1 LPEPAEPAEPD
12 GHRALRLLVVD
23 DDPVNRLVATAE
35 LAALGYAADA
45 ADSGETAL
53 DLLAREPYDAVL
65 LDCEMPRLDGY
76 ETCRLLR
83 QREGGGRRT
92 RVIALTA
99 HAEPGEREKCL
110 AAGMDDHLGKPM
122 RGDELAA
129 VMKRWEEEAQE
140 RAAEPD
146 GIEERLAALGR
157 LGEKTGEDVLGQVV
171 ESFLQRG
178 QRDLEALRQALAHGD
193 GPAFAAAAHSL
204 AGSSGILGA
213 SRLAVSCAEL
223 ERLARQ
229 EDLTACGSRLPSVE
243 QAYQGIAN
251 RLRQEPPGAAVNAVW
266 RSTYN
271 KC

>member
-1 LPEPAEPAEPD
+1 
-12 GHRALRLLVVD
+12 VVD
-23 DDPVNRLVATAE
+23 DDPCNRLVAVAE
-35 LAALGYAADA
+35 LAALGYAAEA
-45 ADSGETAL
+45 ADSGEMAL
-53 DLLAREPYDAVL
+53 ALLAREPYDAVL

-99 HAEPGEREKCL
+99 HAAAGEKEKCL

-122 RGDELAA
+122 RGEELAA
-129 VMKRWEEEAQE
+129 VMRRWQEEASGPLAS
-140 RAAEPD
+140 AAEPD
-146 GIEERLAALGR
+146 AIGERLAALER

-171 ESFLQRG
+171 ESFLLRG
-178 QRDLEALRQALAHGD
+178 ERDLEALRWALARGD

-213 SRLAVSCAEL
+213 APLAVSCAEL

-229 EDLTACGSRLPSVE
+229 DDLAACALRLAAVE
-243 QAYQGIAN
+243 QAYQAIAR
-251 RLRQEPPGAAVNAVW
+251 RLR
-266 RSTYN
+266 
-271 KC
+271 

>member
-1 LPEPAEPAEPD
+1 M
-12 GHRALRLLVVD
+12 VD
-23 DDPVNRLVATAE
+23 DDPINRLVATAE

-53 DLLAREPYDAVL
+53 QILERDPYPIVL
-65 LDCEMPRLDGY
+65 LDCEMPGLDGY
-76 ETCRLLR
+76 QTCRLLR
-83 QREGGGRRT
+83 QREGEGRRT

-99 HAEPGEREKCL
+99 HAASEEREKCL
-110 AAGMDDHLGKPM
+110 AAGMDDHLGKPL
-122 RGDELAA
+122 RSEDLAA
-129 VMKRWEEEAQE
+129 VMRRWQQE
-140 RAAEPD
+140 AAERLPPAVEPD
-146 GIEERLAALGR
+146 SIGERLAALGR

-193 GPAFAAAAHSL
+193 SPAFAAAAHSL

-213 SRLAVSCAEL
+213 SGLAVGCAEL

-229 EDLTACGSRLPSVE
+229 EDLAACESRFPAVE
-243 QAYQGIAN
+243 QAYQAIAD
-251 RLRQEPPGAAVNAVW
+251 RLRQDTPGTAINAAW